1 LEKKKIC
8 LVTSGHPPFDDR
20 IFWKFGNSIKNA
32 GYDVSIICSTQ
43 SIIKEV
49 NGINIIGFDSSV
61 LTPKMKI
68 NQFVN
73 LIDSVKPDLLICEE
87 MLPAF
92 AAINIRK
99 RNKHIKVFLD
109 ITEWYPEN
117 VALKLNG
124 LKRWIKYF
132 QLLLPYI
139 FILNKVD
146 HLILGEITKLKRYNF
161 LAPFKQ
167 KTIIG
172 YYPVLKFFNY
182 KQPDITKENI
192 VFGYAGVI
200 TFERGIINFFNALY
214 SLADKYPQKSFTF
227 LLFGKF
233 TYAEE
238 EMALK
243 QIISNQNKI
252 KIEFE
257 DWTSYDKMSSVIE
270 KMDICF
276 DLRRRN
282 FIYRNS
288 LPIKIFEYM
297 ACGKPFIFSGIKPI
311 RDELDIKQYG
321 LLVNPDNDDEI
332 FNAIEKY
339 LHDPALAERHSEN
352 SRMLIEKEKNWK
364 IESVKLIELINKF
377 LTK

>member
-1 LEKKKIC
+1 MEKKKIC

-20 IFWKFGNSIKNA
+20 IFWKFGNSIKDA
-32 GYDVSIICSTQ
+32 GYAVSIICSTQ
-43 SIIKEV
+43 SIIKV
-49 NGINIIGFDSSV
+49 VDGINIIGFDSSM
-61 LTPKMKI
+61 LTPKEKI
-68 NQFVN
+68 NHFLT
-73 LIDSVKPDLLICEE
+73 LIDSVNPDLLICEE

-99 RNKHIKVFLD
+99 RNKRIKVLLD

-124 LKRWIKYF
+124 LKRWFKYI
-132 QLLLPYI
+132 QLLLSYI

-146 HLILGEITKLKRYNF
+146 HLTIGEITKLKRYNF

-172 YYPVLKFFNY
+172 YYPVLRYFNY
-182 KQPDITKENI
+182 KQPELTKNNI

-200 TFERGIINFFNALY
+200 TFERGIINLFNALY
-214 SLADKYPQKSFTF
+214 SLADKYPQKIFTL

-233 TYAEE
+233 TYPEE
-238 EMALK
+238 EKEFK
-243 QIISNQNKI
+243 QIVSNQNKI

-257 DWTSYDKMSSVIE
+257 DWTSYDKMSPVIE

-276 DLRRRN
+276 DLRKRN
-282 FIYRNS
+282 FIYSNS

-297 ACGKPFIFSGIKPI
+297 ICGKPFIFSDIAPIKK
-311 RDELDIKQYG
+311 ELDYNKFG
-321 LLVNPDNDDEI
+321 CLVNPENEI
-332 FNAIEKY
+332 EIVNAIGKY
-339 LHDPALAERHSEN
+339 LENPEIAAQHSLN
-352 SRMLIEKEKNWK
+352 ARKVIEDEKNWEN
-364 IESVKLIELINKF
+364 ESKKLITLLNN
-377 LTK
+377 LLR

>member
-1 LEKKKIC
+1 MNKKKIC
-8 LVTSGHPPFDDR
+8 ILTSGHPPFDER
-20 IFWKFGNSIKNA
+20 IFWKCGNSIKNA

-43 SIIKEV
+43 NIIKEV
-49 NGINIIGFDSSV
+49 DGINIIGFDSSV
-61 LTPKMKI
+61 LTPKRKI
-68 NQFVN
+68 NHFKS
-73 LIDSVKPDLLICEE
+73 LIDSVNPDLIICEE
-87 MLPAF
+87 MLPVF

-99 RNKHIKVFLD
+99 RNNHIKVVLD

-124 LKRWIKYF
+124 LKKWIKYF

-172 YYPVLKFFNY
+172 YYPVLKYFNY
-182 KQPDITKENI
+182 KQPDLTKDNI

-233 TYAEE
+233 TYPEE
-238 EMALK
+238 EKKIK
-243 QIISNQNKI
+243 QILSNQNKI
-252 KIEFE
+252 KIEFVE
-257 DWTSYDKMSSVIE
+257 WKSYDKMSSIIE

-276 DLRRRN
+276 DLRKRN
-282 FIYRNS
+282 FIYSNS

-297 ACGKPFIFSGIKPI
+297 ACGKPFIYSDIVPIK
-311 RDELDIKQYG
+311 RELEYEKFG
-321 LLVNPDNDDEI
+321 LLVNPENEI
-332 FNAIEKY
+332 EIINAIEKY
-339 LHDPALAERHSEN
+339 LGNPEIAVQHSLN
-352 SRMLIEKEKNWK
+352 ARKLIEEKKNWK
-364 IESVKLIELINKF
+364 NESEKLITLLNN
-377 LTK
+377 LLR

>member
-61 LTPKMKI
+61 FTPKKKI
-68 NQFVN
+68 SHFKN
-73 LIDSVKPDLLICEE
+73 LIDSINPNLIICEE

-99 RNKHIKVFLD
+99 RNTYIKVILD

-124 LKRWIKYF
+124 LKKWIKYF

-172 YYPVLKFFNY
+172 YYPVLKYFNY
-182 KQPDITKENI
+182 KQPDLTKDNI

-233 TYAEE
+233 TYPEE
-238 EMALK
+238 EKKIK
-243 QIISNQNKI
+243 QILSNQNKI

-257 DWTSYDKMSSVIE
+257 DWTGYDKMSSIIE

-276 DLRRRN
+276 DLRKRN
-282 FIYRNS
+282 FIYSNS

-297 ACGKPFIFSGIKPI
+297 ACGKPFIYSDIIPIKK
-311 RDELDIKQYG
+311 ELKYDKLGY
-321 LLVNPDNDDEI
+321 LVNPENEI
-332 FNAIEKY
+332 EIINAIKKY
-339 LHDPALAERHSEN
+339 LGKPEIAVQHSLN
-352 SRMLIEKEKNWK
+352 AR
-364 IESVKLIELINKF
+364 KLIEDKKNWENESKKLITLLNN
-377 LTK
+377 LLR